1 MSRQNKAKVINKNDV
16 SNENTSNNRNYS
28 LELFLGLFLGILMSV
43 PIIMMS
49 RHQTN
54 EKFIDLISNP
64 EKINIID
71 NGIYF
76 NVDEKLCNTLKNEV
90 LSIKGN
96 VYINDKEV
104 NENTECSTYNEETG
118 KIIFKKQI

>member
-76 NVDEKLCNTLKNEV
+76 NVD
-90 LSIKGN
+90 
-96 VYINDKEV
+96 
-104 NENTECSTYNEETG
+104 
-118 KIIFKKQI
+118 